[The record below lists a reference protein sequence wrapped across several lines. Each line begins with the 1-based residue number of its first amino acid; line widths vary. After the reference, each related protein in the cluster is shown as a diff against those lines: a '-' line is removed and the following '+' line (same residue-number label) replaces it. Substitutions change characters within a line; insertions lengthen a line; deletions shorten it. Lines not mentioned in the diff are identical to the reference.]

1 MRRRST
7 ESSKLANARSRKAK
21 ALKAMRH
28 SSRSVAGEKTEFKR
42 LRRERDEA
50 LEQLSATSKVL
61 RVISSAPGEL
71 APVFQ
76 GMLENAVRICGAKF
90 GILFIA
96 EGMNYRIAA
105 GHNLPSAFVE
115 ERQRK
120 PLLSMSGNTALA
132 RVAKTKAPVQI
143 SDVAKDPAYRSDP
156 QRRSFITLSGAR
168 TVVCVPMLKDDE
180 LVGAIAIYRQE
191 VRPFTHKQTALVQNF
206 AAQAVIAIENARLL
220 SELRQRTDDLSR
232 RTDDLAKALEQQTA
246 TSEVLQV
253 ISSSPADLEP
263 VFATMLEKAVRICD
277 ATFGNVY
284 RFDGNALHSL
294 AAYNTPPAFAAVRKT
309 WTASPGP
316 NNPLARVIATK
327 AMQHVLDE
335 AASEAYK
342 EGDPARRR
350 RRRAR
355 RRPHDTDR
363 ADAEGGRTGGL
374 ADPCPPTSAP
384 VHRQADR
391 ASAEL
396 RRAGRYR
403 NREHTVA
410 Q

>member
-1 MRRRST
+1 
-7 ESSKLANARSRKAK
+7 
-21 ALKAMRH
+21 MRH
-28 SSRSVAGEKTEFKR
+28 SSRSVAGQKTEFKR

-50 LEQLSATSKVL
+50 LEQLSATSEVL

-180 LVGAIAIYRQE
+180 PLV
-191 VRPFTHKQTALVQNF
+191 P
-206 AAQAVIAIENARLL
+206 
-220 SELRQRTDDLSR
+220 
-232 RTDDLAKALEQQTA
+232 
-246 TSEVLQV
+246 
-253 ISSSPADLEP
+253 
-263 VFATMLEKAVRICD
+263 
-277 ATFGNVY
+277 
-284 RFDGNALHSL
+284 
-294 AAYNTPPAFAAVRKT
+294 
-309 WTASPGP
+309 
-316 NNPLARVIATK
+316 
-327 AMQHVLDE
+327 
-335 AASEAYK
+335 
-342 EGDPARRR
+342 
-350 RRRAR
+350 
-355 RRPHDTDR
+355 
-363 ADAEGGRTGGL
+363 
-374 ADPCPPTSAP
+374 
-384 VHRQADR
+384 
-391 ASAEL
+391 
-396 RRAGRYR
+396 
-403 NREHTVA
+403 
-410 Q
+410 